1 MDLIRWQRRSVV
13 LSCFPLPLGARPLAF
28 VLRPPEKTGHKS
40 ALFVR
45 NVALKEKKKEKKKGQ
60 AHTKED
66 IPRGSRQA
74 RCSALAHIPASL
86 LCRPLFFYVLYLKKS
101 VLR

>member
-45 NVALKEKKKEKKKGQ
+45 NVALKEKKKEKKKDRPTQRRIFPG
-60 AHTKED
+60 AHVRPD
-66 IPRGSRQA
+66 A
-74 RCSALAHIPASL
+74 ALWLTYQP
-86 LCRPLFFYVLYLKKS
+86 LCCVVRYFFMYYI
-101 VLR
+101 